1 MSAKRVLGDDPEIV
15 LADMRYEIIGN
26 ILETS
31 LVRGEKKWTLTDM
44 LDKVFLHKA
53 LGIPVFLAF
62 MWVLFQF
69 AIETSGV
76 YMTIIEEFFGWLG
89 GFAEVLGNE
98 LLVSLVADG
107 IIGGLGGV
115 LVFIPPIFF
124 TFLGISILEDSGYL
138 ARAAFVVDRLMYKL
152 GLHGRS
158 FIPMLL
164 GFGCNVPGIMAC
176 RSIEGEK
183 DRLITILV
191 NPLMSCGARLPVYV
205 LIAGA
210 FFGTTALAGS
220 VIWSMY
226 LLGIVLAI
234 IIAFV
239 LRRTLLKGE
248 PAPFIMELPT
258 YKAPTFHGS
267 LVHMWER
274 GVVFLKKAGTYLLGA
289 AIILWFLITFPL
301 GAPPEQTYAGMIGHI
316 VEPVLRPLGFDW
328 RIGAALVF
336 GLLAKEVVVEALGV
350 IYAVEGE
357 AAIAS
362 AIASSF
368 TAVQGIAIM
377 AFVLIYVPCIAVVA
391 AVKAETGS
399 WKWTIFGIVYQ
410 TVLAW
415 VVALLIV
422 VIGGGLGF

>member
-1 MSAKRVLGDDPEIV
+1 MSAQEVLGEDPEIA
-15 LADMRYEIIGN
+15 LADKRYEIIGE

-31 LVRGEKKWTLTDM
+31 LVRGRRKWSSSDM
-44 LDKVFLHKA
+44 LDKVFLHKW
-53 LGIPVFLAF
+53 LGIPVFLSF
-62 MWVLFQF
+62 MWMLFQF
-69 AIETSGV
+69 SIETSGV

-89 GFAEVLGNE
+89 GLSGGIPNE
-98 LLVSLVADG
+98 LVASLIGDG
-107 IIGGLGGV
+107 LFGGLGAV
-115 LVFIPPIFF
+115 LVFVPPIFF
-124 TFLGISILEDSGYL
+124 TFLGLSILEDSGYL
-138 ARAAFVVDRLMYKL
+138 ARAAFVVDRIMYKL
-152 GLHGRS
+152 GLNGRS

-164 GFGCNVPGIMAC
+164 GFGCNVPAIMAC

-210 FFGTTALAGS
+210 FFSARQAGS
-220 VIWSMY
+220 IIWSMY
-226 LLGIVLAI
+226 ILGIVLAI
-234 IIAFV
+234 IVAFT

-267 LVHMWER
+267 IIHMWER

-289 AIILWFLITFPL
+289 AILLWFMITFPL
-301 GAPPEQTYAGMIGHI
+301 GAPPERTYVGMIGHI

-336 GLLAKEVVVEALGV
+336 GLLAKEVFIEALGV

-357 AAIAS
+357 AAIAT
-362 AIASSF
+362 ALTSSF
-368 TAVQGIAIM
+368 TALQGVAIM
-377 AFVLIYVPCIAVVA
+377 VFVLIYIPCVA
-391 AVKAETGS
+391 AVATVKAETGS
-399 WKWTIFGIVYQ
+399 WKWTIFGVVYQ
-410 TVLAW
+410 TVLAY
-415 VVALLIV
+415 VVSLLV
-422 VIGGGLGF
+422 LVIGGALGF